1 MDQTR
6 INRLRVRA
14 WRPGFRGAELNL
26 GPVADKAAAE
36 MSEERLERFER
47 LLEQNDHD
55 IYSWIVGAI
64 EPPAEFDDDLLAE
77 LRTFRPD
84 LGAKSVDP
92 EPREPSSCPTRHP

>member
-6 INRLRVRA
+6 INRLRFRA
-14 WRPGFRGAELNL
+14 WRRGFREADLIL
-26 GPVADKAAAE
+26 GPFADKFAAD

-55 IYSWIVGAI
+55 IYAWIVGAV
-64 EPPAEFDDDLLAE
+64 EPPVEFDDDLLAG

-84 LGAKSVDP
+84 LGAKTVDP
-92 EPREPSSCPTRHP
+92 EPREPSSCPNR